1 VTEARG
7 VNLRMPSLMLAI
19 GLVLLVVM
27 FAMILLVAI

>member
-7 VNLRMPSLMLAI
+7 VNLRMASRMLAI